1 MPSFPRAIRFVQ
13 SIRAV
18 RSVWSD
24 LRSARPD
31 PCVPICEVR
40 SDASRPDPC
49 YDPCDRICAVRS
61 TLPDPRDPTRL
72 IRAIRSDRSDPCG
85 PIRDPSDPIR
95 ATLSVRPDLRS
106 ASVLRPLEFPARL
119 GHEGTGLRE
128 RSASA
133 SASGGEANAPH
144 CMDAAR
150 GTARH
155 SVARRGKRGMRGAQG
170 HMGCQIGW
178 HAPLQRDL
186 ASSAASSLNMHE
198 SIVGSSLPH
207 IQTCEANGGKGAQS
221 RRDRAV
227 RSPSMSG
234 AGARGMCSRAMSVRG
249 ADRRM
254 GRVRRSNGQQGRV
267 EGIATRATQL
277 GGGGGVRTDEPG

>member
-1 MPSFPRAIRFVQ
+1 M
-13 SIRAV
+13 
-18 RSVWSD
+18 
-24 LRSARPD
+24 RP
-31 PCVPICEVR
+31 E
-40 SDASRPDPC
+40 
-49 YDPCDRICAVRS
+49 
-61 TLPDPRDPTRL
+61 
-72 IRAIRSDRSDPCG
+72 
-85 PIRDPSDPIR
+85 
-95 ATLSVRPDLRS
+95 LRS
-106 ASVLRPLEFPARL
+106 ASVVRPLEFPARL

-207 IQTCEANGGKGAQS
+207 IQTCEANGGQG
-221 RRDRAV
+221 RAV
-227 RSPSMSG
+227 TPRSSGKIALDERGRRARHVLARDECAGGGQAHGQGEALKRAAG
-234 AGARGMCSRAMSVRG
+234 AGRGHRHSRHAAGGWRG
-249 ADRRM
+249 GPYR
-254 GRVRRSNGQQGRV
+254 
-267 EGIATRATQL
+267 
-277 GGGGGVRTDEPG
+277 

>member
-95 ATLSVRPDLRS
+95 ATLSVRPELRS

-207 IQTCEANGGKGAQS
+207 IQTCEANGGQGRTVTPRSSGKIALDERG
-221 RRDRAV
+221 RRARHVLARDECAGGGQAHGQGEALKRAA
-227 RSPSMSG
+227 G
-234 AGARGMCSRAMSVRG
+234 AGRGHRHSRHAAGGWRG
-249 ADRRM
+249 GPYR
-254 GRVRRSNGQQGRV
+254 
-267 EGIATRATQL
+267 
-277 GGGGGVRTDEPG
+277 